1 MLNEQSVTTNPCI
14 PKFFRGKI
22 KVLTLTTS
30 PGFFP
35 EGPEIGDEWEQKLS
49 ISSVGNVRLKREIV
63 VGGDWFTD
71 LQKQTVTE
79 KRKITTEDTAK
90 IFDRIGKY
98 FSVYHE
104 PNIVCDGDTWELKLT
119 NTDGE
124 TFCFIESTC
133 YDHRSALSRVTK
145 LIRKITGLEYLLG
158 FDAYERMNTSMR
170 KVCANCK
177 NEYIRGDKY
186 CRYCGA
192 PMGKPTY
199 IKENF
204 ACIYG
209 PPPIKR
215 THTCAKC
222 GYSWETYEMVDLE
235 RWCPK
240 CGGSAP
246 ATGEEE

>member
-1 MLNEQSVTTNPCI
+1 MLNEQGVTTNPCI
-14 PKFFRGKI
+14 PKLFRGKI

-35 EGPEIGDEWEQKLS
+35 EGPEIGDEWEQKIT

-79 KRKITTEDTAK
+79 KRKITAEDTAK

-145 LIRKITGLEYLLG
+145 LIRKTTGLEYLLG
-158 FDAYERMNTSMR
+158 FDA
-170 KVCANCK
+170 
-177 NEYIRGDKY
+177 
-186 CRYCGA
+186 
-192 PMGKPTY
+192 
-199 IKENF
+199 
-204 ACIYG
+204 
-209 PPPIKR
+209 
-215 THTCAKC
+215 
-222 GYSWETYEMVDLE
+222 
-235 RWCPK
+235 
-240 CGGSAP
+240 
-246 ATGEEE
+246 